1 MFCLLASHTTA
12 AVDITGFTVNGG
24 GAPIGLIL
32 ISVLLLGLGASAIIR
47 TRNSLIFVVAGAAR
61 VPA

>member
-1 MFCLLASHTTA
+1 MKTALSLNTGIMFCLLASHTTA

-32 ISVLLLGLGASAIIR
+32 ISVLLLGLGASAIKR
-47 TRNSLIFVVAGAAR
+47 A
-61 VPA
+61 

>member
-32 ISVLLLGLGASAIIR
+32 ISVLLLGLGASAIKR
-47 TRNSLIFVVAGAAR
+47 A
-61 VPA
+61 